1 MDDTRSTPL
10 NAIALQK
17 QVVLVTD
24 GTAALRLERIVI
36 TGASAST
43 AGPKAIEGPSK
54 TEDGP
59 ARCPCVIVMTS
70 IKSHLSDDSTKWT
83 RQEFPMSEIS
93 DMWEKGNAISVI
105 SSGTKEWSIVWRK
118 KHASDRQSLQRCNDI
133 NPDTA
138 VQNFSK
144 TVTQEDGKGRAL
156 ALMGCRAGSIIS
168 IFQPK
173 RDGEK
178 FHTYVRQGNFD
189 SAWIKESWRE
199 GRNVV
204 ALVFFEGW
212 WVVHT
217 ASNRIEGNQAL
228 LVNKAFPKASIKE
241 YWDKGYIIQ
250 VMAASPNQWVII
262 MGMTETSKGWAQRYL
277 CAGGDDFPS
286 EFMKQQWK
294 EDMVVTA
301 ITGN

>member
-36 TGASAST
+36 TGAGAST

-118 KHASDRQSLQRCNDI
+118 KHAFDRQSLQRCNDI

-156 ALMGCRAGSIIS
+156 ALMGCRAGSIIGV
-168 IFQPK
+168 FQPK

-178 FHTYVRQGNFD
+178 FHTYVRQGSFD
-189 SAWIKESWRE
+189 SACIKESWRE

-262 MGMTETSKGWAQRYL
+262 MGMTET
-277 CAGGDDFPS
+277 
-286 EFMKQQWK
+286 
-294 EDMVVTA
+294 
-301 ITGN
+301 